1 MAEYVILIVGDAERW
16 WTTMSDEERRHAYGE
31 YGRFGEELTKRGHKI
46 TGGAEL
52 HRPSEGKRITPDGTV
67 TDGPFTEI
75 TEHVGGFY
83 RVDTD
88 DVDDLLE
95 VCQILTA
102 IGEGI
107 EVRRVVTDEDRP

>member
-16 WTTMSDEERRHAYGE
+16 WTAMSEEELRHAYSE

-52 HRPSEGKRITPDGTV
+52 HRPSEAKRIAPDGTV
-67 TDGPFTEI
+67 TEGPFAETAEQ
-75 TEHVGGFY
+75 VGGFY
-83 RVDTD
+83 QVDTE

-102 IGEGI
+102 VGEGI
-107 EVRRVVTDEDRP
+107 EIRRVVTADERP

>member
-16 WTTMSDEERRHAYGE
+16 WTTMSEEDRKHAYGE
-31 YGRFGEELTKRGHKI
+31 YGRFGEELTRRGHRI

-52 HRPSEGKRITPDGTV
+52 HRPSEGRRIAPDGTV
-67 TDGPFTEI
+67 TEGPFAETTEQ
-75 TEHVGGFY
+75 VGGFY

-102 IGEGI
+102 VGEGI